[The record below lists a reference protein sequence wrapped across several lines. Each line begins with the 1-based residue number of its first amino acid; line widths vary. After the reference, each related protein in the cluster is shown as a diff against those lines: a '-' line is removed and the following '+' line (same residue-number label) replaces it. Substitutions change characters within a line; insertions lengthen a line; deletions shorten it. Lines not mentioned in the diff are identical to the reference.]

1 MYEKVYPFER
11 RRYIEE
17 VMIPKIPYVIYFI
30 GVLIL
35 VLPAFL
41 ATNANKKV
49 FFRNIAIW
57 GIIFLILIFCYQ
69 IFNN

>member
-1 MYEKVYPFER
+1 
-11 RRYIEE
+11 
-17 VMIPKIPYVIYFI
+17 MIPKIPYVIYFI

-35 VLPAFL
+35 ILPAFL
-41 ATNANKKV
+41 ETNANKKV

-57 GIIFLILIFCYQ
+57 GIVFLILIFCYQ